1 MNTVFVKCTSTA
13 CRNQRLFRFEHLFAT
28 TRITNSE
35 KKKIIILL
43 AIKADLLLLWNFNTK
58 NQCDENRHIPVRKPQ
73 SIFWHWKMKVTIW
86 FGGIFSRNKCCAF
99 FIATN
104 VMVSFVTFFTLC
116 GSIIFIAINTFVL
129 FGICYHIYGIG
140 LEKSRNS
147 FLIFTSLFA
156 ITKIKFLKNNY
167 YILFFKN
174 NINWQKYW

>member
-1 MNTVFVKCTSTA
+1 MHVHSMLKSKTFPFRA
-13 CRNQRLFRFEHLFAT
+13 PFRYNQNNKFW
-28 TRITNSE
+28 
-35 KKKIIILL
+35 KKIIILQ

-58 NQCDENRHIPVRKPQ
+58 NQCDENRHIPVREPQ

-86 FGGIFSRNKCCAF
+86 FSGIFSRNKCCAF

-116 GSIIFIAINTFVL
+116 GSIIFIAINTFVF